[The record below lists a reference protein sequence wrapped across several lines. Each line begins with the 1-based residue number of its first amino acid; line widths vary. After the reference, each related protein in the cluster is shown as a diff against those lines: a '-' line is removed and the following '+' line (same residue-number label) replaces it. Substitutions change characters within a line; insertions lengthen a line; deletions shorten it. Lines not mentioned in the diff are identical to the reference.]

1 MPSIRWFPLQIIEY
15 FTPQPMLFFK
25 SRKQISPYLPMPA
38 LSAGRSLSAW
48 RKLQGRLIPSQ
59 IFVFQTSCF
68 SHFGQ
73 EKCESQQQSDQ
84 AGLWLRACRPTAL
97 DLVVL

>member
-15 FTPQPMLFFK
+15 FTPQPMLFLK

-48 RKLQGRLIPSQ
+48 RKLQGRLIPSL

-73 EKCESQQQSDQ
+73 EKCESRQQSDQ
-84 AGLWLRACRPTAL
+84 AGLWLRGCRPTAL